1 MCLSTQ
7 LELSKMFKSKG
18 LDFGHFSSKSDNSS
32 LDWWKTL
39 KNWLEK
45 YSNPIFP
52 KKCDI
57 YWQKTCWGCQIKLK
71 FGTQVYDFV
80 LKKTP
85 QNNFFIRGT
94 HHCQN
99 GIWNIQIFASIFLL
113 SHNILQGKF
122 EAKLKKKK
130 MKVTFSSKFYLK

>member
-1 MCLSTQ
+1 M
-7 LELSKMFKSKG
+7 K
-18 LDFGHFSSKSDNSS
+18 NSQ
-32 LDWWKTL
+32 KFV
-39 KNWLEK
+39 EK
-45 YSNPIFP
+45 IFQHNIC
-52 KKCDI
+52 KKWDI

-71 FGTQVYDFV
+71 FGTQVNHFV

-122 EAKLKKKK
+122 EAKLKKKESESDI
-130 MKVTFSSKFYLK
+130 FLQILSEINIQLENEGCGGNLAQISNWHLYIGIAA